1 MRQGATALAKT
12 DDTTAHP
19 HSATLDRLF
28 EAAVELL
35 AERGYAGATVD
46 DIVERAGV
54 AKGTVY
60 YHFRSKSELV
70 STLLADG
77 LKRLATSFRS
87 EVEGA
92 PGGPAAPRALVHAEL
107 TYIERHQAFSKLV
120 MSEMWRADRD
130 WRDSL
135 STLRDEYGEVFASVL
150 RRGVSE
156 GAFRADLDVRA
167 AASTIFGM
175 IATAALDWLVFEPQA
190 TLDVVERRL
199 TPLVLGA
206 VEA

>member
-1 MRQGATALAKT
+1 MRPGAAAMVMNDPTP
-12 DDTTAHP
+12 HP
-19 HSATLDRLF
+19 RSATLDRLF

-35 AERGYAGATVD
+35 GERGYSGATID

-70 STLLADG
+70 TTLLDDG
-77 LKRLATSFRS
+77 LRRLATSFRR
-87 EVEGA
+87 EIEGA
-92 PGGPAAPRALVHAEL
+92 QGGETALRALVHAEL
-107 TYIERHQAFSKLV
+107 AYIERYQAFSKLV

-135 STLRDEYGEVFASVL
+135 RTLREEYVEVFAGVL
-150 RRGVSE
+150 RRGVAE
-156 GAFRADLDVRA
+156 GAFRAELDVQA
-167 AASTIFGM
+167 SASTIFGM
-175 IATAALDWLVFEPQA
+175 IATAALDWLAFDPRA
-190 TLDVVERRL
+190 PLDQVERRL

-206 VEA
+206 VRA